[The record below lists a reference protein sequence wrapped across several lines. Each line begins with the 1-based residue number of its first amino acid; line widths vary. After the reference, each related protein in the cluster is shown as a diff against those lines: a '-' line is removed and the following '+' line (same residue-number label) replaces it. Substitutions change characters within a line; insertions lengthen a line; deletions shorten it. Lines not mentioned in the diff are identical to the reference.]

1 MHQGRPRTSSS
12 GQGQAKVN
20 SSSPPRSDQ
29 RERDPLAKTK
39 KEREKKE
46 QLCLKI
52 SELGFWETDENVGA
66 HLCGQSEATQK
77 KSLETQL
84 RFHQHVL
91 KQSTADKSLYYL
103 SRNKHKLS
111 SSELRA
117 SLGKLISACPCPSL
131 EEMLHSP
138 QLLVSSKIQHCF
150 EEDGE
155 WGWYNGLVIGY
166 NNAEHEVIYFGEE
179 TIYQFNFFKDF
190 SSGNLKI
197 DTLEKYF
204 FECNHLA

>member
-1 MHQGRPRTSSS
+1 M
-12 GQGQAKVN
+12 
-20 SSSPPRSDQ
+20 
-29 RERDPLAKTK
+29 
-39 KEREKKE
+39 
-46 QLCLKI
+46 
-52 SELGFWETDENVGA
+52 
-66 HLCGQSEATQK
+66 
-77 KSLETQL
+77 
-84 RFHQHVL
+84 L

-166 NNAEHEVIYFGEE
+166 NNGEHEVIYFGEE

>member
-20 SSSPPRSDQ
+20 SSSSPRSDQ

-66 HLCGQSEATQK
+66 HLCGQSEATRK

-84 RFHQHVL
+84 RFHKHVL

-111 SSELRA
+111 SSELHA
-117 SLGKLISACPCPSL
+117 SLGKLISACPARHWRKFCI
-131 EEMLHSP
+131 LHSFWST
-138 QLLVSSKIQHCF
+138 QRSSIVLRKMV
-150 EEDGE
+150 
-155 WGWYNGLVIGY
+155 NGG
-166 NNAEHEVIYFGEE
+166 G
-179 TIYQFNFFKDF
+179 TMDW
-190 SSGNLKI
+190 
-197 DTLEKYF
+197 
-204 FECNHLA
+204 